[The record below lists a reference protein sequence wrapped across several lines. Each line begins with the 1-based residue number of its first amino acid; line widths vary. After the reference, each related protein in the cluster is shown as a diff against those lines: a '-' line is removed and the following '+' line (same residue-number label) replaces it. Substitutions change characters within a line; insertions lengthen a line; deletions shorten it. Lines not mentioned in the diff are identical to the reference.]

1 MGIFLV
7 SLVIGMLVAVVVL
20 KVNRSRKKEKLV
32 CITVYISNSSVGL
45 CVADSPQNTP

>member
-20 KVNRSRKKEKLV
+20 KVNCSRKKEKLV
-32 CITVYISNSSVGL
+32 LHYCIHI
-45 CVADSPQNTP
+45 